1 MRVRVAS
8 AGTGKTTSLVARY
21 LQLVDGGRPLRR
33 IAGVTFT
40 RAAAD
45 ELRQRVGAGI
55 EEVLATGGFLGSVFR
70 PARGPAPFRRAR
82 QELDGAV
89 LSTIHGFMIAT
100 LRLSAPVLGLD
111 PDFGVLG
118 EWEAAAMFEEEVRGL
133 QLLASDPDHPR
144 HADAAALGD
153 RAGELL
159 MALFA
164 KRSLAPDLAPG
175 PQPQDRALLALFRV
189 AYERYLARL
198 AGALVAPGEVERRA
212 LKALEVPQA
221 RARVTARFPVA
232 LVDEFQDVNPVQG
245 AFFRRL
251 EAAGVQVEVV
261 GDPKQSIYGFRNADV
276 EVFRAALDAAE
287 RSGEVAPPLTES
299 RRHAQAVTAFLNR
312 LTDGLAQ
319 RSLGFGP
326 REAPPVRAAGPQAEK
341 AGRVALHWVVGEER
355 MAALRA
361 REGAVLAAALK
372 RHHEDGVPY
381 DDMAVLARS
390 YGGLAVAEE
399 ALRAAGVPCVML
411 QGRGYY
417 ERSEIRD
424 LYHALRVGIRPEGVS
439 LAAFL
444 RGPFAQLE
452 LGAVDAV
459 MRAERPVEAL
469 RASHPAVAGRIE
481 TLQAIARL
489 APLDAVKRLIRDPLV
504 DGRRY
509 VEFLDERARQ
519 NVDALL
525 FEVAA
530 RTPRDLE
537 VLLDRLE
544 LLSRQAEA
552 GDVPQSGAG
561 VRLLTVHRSKGLEF
575 ALAAVFDA
583 GRMLVARSDALYL
596 DPADGRPRLA
606 GSEGYEEARRRAQ
619 ERDEQESYRLLYVAA
634 SRARDAL
641 VLTGSVKAGDPQGW
655 AAALAAIGYG
665 PDGAAPATPPG
676 DEVPA
681 ITVET
686 HAAAELEPPARA
698 GAAAPAEGLPAAPWL
713 TRRFPAHRFPAVYSP
728 SRWKHRAEHPAEH
741 RVEHRADRG
750 AEHAADAGAELG
762 AEIRA
767 GQVAGAGSDR
777 GAAPVPIAEPASE
790 PLPPSDPD
798 LAAPPPGHGAA
809 VGTLVHYA
817 IGQDWDPDEATT
829 AANLEAQEVM
839 FAFDAD
845 ERRQLLDEVLG
856 LVRRYRSLLGGALP
870 SLASRRHDRAELPVA
885 VPYGGTV
892 WQGVID
898 RLYRVDGGWT
908 VEDYKTDRTVRPER
922 YAFQLALYVHAVER
936 ALGERPRAQLV
947 YLREGTVVPVAD
959 EALRRA
965 FARAVEGEGA

>member
-1 MRVRVAS
+1 VRVRVAS
-8 AGTGKTTSLVARY
+8 AGTGKTTSLVLRY

-55 EEVLATGGFLGSVFR
+55 EAVLTDGAYLGSAFR
-70 PARGPAPFRRAR
+70 PAGEPAAFRRAR
-82 QELDGAV
+82 RELGGAV

-133 QLLASDPDHPR
+133 QLLAADPGHPR
-144 HADAAALGD
+144 HADATLLGE
-153 RAGELL
+153 RAGELM
-159 MALFA
+159 MALFG
-164 KRSLAPDLAPG
+164 KRSLAPELEPG
-175 PQPQDRALLALFRV
+175 GAAHERALLALFRS

-198 AGALVAPGEVERRA
+198 SGALVAPGEVERRA
-212 LKALEVPQA
+212 LKALDVPQA
-221 RARVTARFPVA
+221 RARLAARFPVT

-251 EAAGVQVEVV
+251 EAMGVQVEVV

-276 EVFRAALDAAE
+276 EVFRAALDDAE
-287 RSGEVAPPLTES
+287 RAGEVDTPLTDT
-299 RRHAQAVTAFLNR
+299 RRHARVVTDFLNR
-312 LTDGLAQ
+312 LTEGLAR

-326 REAPPVRAAGPQAEK
+326 REAPPVRAAGAQADK
-341 AGRVALHWVVGEER
+341 TGQVALHWVVGDER

-361 REGAVLAAALK
+361 REGAVLAEALR
-372 RHHEDGVPY
+372 RHHADGVPY
-381 DDMAVLARS
+381 DAMAVLARS
-390 YGGLAVAEE
+390 YGGLDVAEE
-399 ALRAAGVPCVML
+399 ALRGAGVPCVML

-417 ERSEIRD
+417 DRSEIRD
-424 LYHALRVGIRPEGVS
+424 LYHALRVGIRPEGMS

-444 RGPFAQLE
+444 RGPFAQLD
-452 LGAVDAV
+452 LAQVDAV
-459 MRAERPVEAL
+459 MRAERPLQAL
-469 RASHPAVAGRIE
+469 REANAAVAERIE
-481 TLQAIARL
+481 TLEGIVRL
-489 APLDAVKRLIRDPLV
+489 PPLEALKRLIRDPLV

-509 VEFLDERARQ
+509 GEFLGERARQ

-530 RTPRDLE
+530 RAPRDLE

-552 GDVPQSGAG
+552 GDVPQSGDG

-575 ALAAVFDA
+575 ALTAVFDA
-583 GRMLVARSDALYL
+583 GRMLMARTDALYL
-596 DPADGRPRLA
+596 DPRDGRPRLA
-606 GSEGYEEARRRAQ
+606 GGEGFEEARRRAQ

-634 SRARDAL
+634 SRARDTL
-641 VLTGSVKAGDPQGW
+641 IVTGSVKAGDPQGW
-655 AAALAAIGYG
+655 AAALAEIGFG
-665 PDGAAPATPPG
+665 PDAEAPG
-676 DEVPA
+676 VS
-681 ITVET
+681 IHT
-686 HAAAELEPPARA
+686 HAGAEPAPPPRA
-698 GAAAPAEGLPAAPWL
+698 GAEAPAAGLSAAPWL
-713 TRRFPAHRFPAVYSP
+713 TRRFAPHRYPAVYSP
-728 SRWKHRAEHPAEH
+728 SRLRHEARSGG
-741 RVEHRADRG
+741 VF
-750 AEHAADAGAELG
+750 
-762 AEIRA
+762 
-767 GQVAGAGSDR
+767 
-777 GAAPVPIAEPASE
+777 EPEVE

-798 LAAPPPGHGAA
+798 DDAALPGRGAA

-817 IGQDWDPDEATT
+817 IGQDWDPDDAATR
-829 AANLEAQEVM
+829 ANLVAQEVM
-839 FAFDAD
+839 FAFAPD
-845 ERRQLLDEVLG
+845 ERRELLDEVLG
-856 LVRRYRSLLGGALP
+856 LVRGYRSLLGGALP
-870 SLASRRHDRAELPVA
+870 ALAARRHDRAELPVA

-898 RLYRVDGGWT
+898 RLYRTDEGWT

-947 YLREGTVVPVAD
+947 YLREGTVVGVDDAV
-959 EALRRA
+959 LRDAFDRA
-965 FARAVEGEGA
+965 MEGERA

>member
-8 AGTGKTTSLVARY
+8 AGTGKTTSLVLRY

-45 ELRQRVGAGI
+45 ELRQRVAAGI
-55 EEVLATGGFLGSVFR
+55 EEVLTAGGFLGSVFR
-70 PARGPAPFRRAR
+70 PSGELAPFRQAR
-82 QELDGAV
+82 RELDGAV

-118 EWEAAAMFEEEVRGL
+118 EWEAAAMFEEEVRSL
-133 QLLASDPDHPR
+133 QLLAADPDHPR

-159 MALFA
+159 LALFG
-164 KRSLAPDLAPG
+164 KRSLAAELEPG

-198 AGALVAPGEVERRA
+198 SGALVAPGEVERRA
-212 LKALEVPQA
+212 LKALDVPQA
-221 RARVTARFPVA
+221 RARVVARFPVA

-251 EAAGVQVEVV
+251 EEAGVQVEVV

-276 EVFRAALDAAE
+276 EVFRAALDDAE
-287 RSGEVAPPLTES
+287 RTGEVQPPLTDT
-299 RRHAQAVTAFLNR
+299 RRHARVVTAFLNR
-312 LTDGLAQ
+312 LTDGLSR

-326 REAPPVRAAGPQAEK
+326 REAPPVHAAGDQAEK
-341 AGRVALHWVVGEER
+341 DGRVALHWVVGDDR
-355 MAALRA
+355 MAQLRA
-361 REGAVLAAALK
+361 REGAVLVEALQ
-372 RHHEDGVPY
+372 RHHAAGTAY
-381 DDMAVLARS
+381 GDMAVLARS

-399 ALRAAGVPCVML
+399 ALRGAGVPCVML

-452 LGAVDAV
+452 LPRVDAV
-459 MRAERPVEAL
+459 MRAERPLQAL
-469 RASHPAVAGRIE
+469 RDVAPAVAERIE
-481 TLQAIARL
+481 ALQAIARL
-489 APLDAVKRLIRDPLV
+489 APLEAVKRLVRDPLV

-544 LLSRQAEA
+544 LLSRQADA

-575 ALAAVFDA
+575 PLAAVFDA

-596 DPADGRPRLA
+596 DPRDGRPLLA
-606 GSEGYEEARRRAQ
+606 GSEAYEEARRRAQ

-634 SRARDAL
+634 SRARDTL

-655 AAALAAIGYG
+655 AAALAAIGFG
-665 PDGAAPATPPG
+665 PDGRAPDSDSPDGRAPG
-676 DEVPA
+676 DSAFRDAHDDALGV
-681 ITVET
+681 TVHT
-686 HAAAELEPPARA
+686 HAAAELEPLQRA
-698 GAAAPAEGLPAAPWL
+698 GEEAPAAGLPAAPWL
-713 TRRFPAHRFPAVYSP
+713 TRRFPPHRYPAVYSP
-728 SRWKHRAEHPAEH
+728 SRLKRE
-741 RVEHRADRG
+741 VDRK
-750 AEHAADAGAELG
+750 
-762 AEIRA
+762 
-767 GQVAGAGSDR
+767 
-777 GAAPVPIAEPASE
+777 AAPDPATDLLSEPASEPLSEPASEPAAEPAAE

-798 LAAPPPGHGAA
+798 VASALPGRGPV

-817 IGQDWDPDEATT
+817 IGQGWDPDEAATR
-829 AANLEAQEVM
+829 ANLVAQEVM
-839 FAFDAD
+839 FAFAPD
-845 ERRQLLDEVLG
+845 ERRVLLDEVLA
-856 LVRRYRSLLGGALP
+856 LLRRYRSLLGGALP
-870 SLASRRHDRAELPVA
+870 ALAARQHDRAELPVA

-898 RLYRVDGGWT
+898 RLYRVDGEWV

-947 YLREGTVVPVAD
+947 YLREGTVVPVGDA
-959 EALRRA
+959 ALREA
-965 FARAVEGEGA
+965 FARALEGERA

>member
-1 MRVRVAS
+1 VAS
-8 AGTGKTTSLVARY
+8 AGTGKTTSLVLRY
-21 LQLVDGGRPLRR
+21 LELVDGGRPLRR
-33 IAGVTFT
+33 VAGVTFT

-55 EEVLATGGFLGSVFR
+55 EEVLATGSYLGSVFR
-70 PARGPAPFRRAR
+70 PTAGPAPFRRAR

-144 HADAAALGD
+144 HAAAAVLGD

-159 MALFA
+159 MALFG

-175 PQPQDRALLALFRV
+175 PQAQDRALLALFRD

-221 RARVTARFPVA
+221 RERVTQRFPVA

-261 GDPKQSIYGFRNADV
+261 GDPKQSIYGFRNAEV

-287 RSGEVAPPLTES
+287 RSGEVRPPLTES

-319 RSLGFGP
+319 RSFGFGP
-326 REAPPVRAAGPQAEK
+326 REAPPVRAAGPQAQK
-341 AGRVALHWVVGEER
+341 AGRVALHWVVGEEH
-355 MAALRA
+355 MAALRS
-361 REGAVLAAALK
+361 REGAVLASALQ
-372 RHHEDGVPY
+372 RHHADGVPY

-459 MRAERPVEAL
+459 LRAERPLQAL
-469 RASHPAVAGRIE
+469 RARHGAVAERIE
-481 TLQAIARL
+481 ALQAIARL
-489 APLDAVKRLIRDPLV
+489 APLEALKRLIRDPLV
-504 DGRRY
+504 GGRRY
-509 VEFLDERARQ
+509 GEFLDERARQ

-596 DPADGRPRLA
+596 EPVDGRSYLA
-606 GSEGYEEARRRAQ
+606 GSEGYEQARRRAQ

-634 SRARDAL
+634 SRARDVL
-641 VLTGSVKAGDPQGW
+641 VLTGSVKGGDPRGW

-665 PDGAAPATPPG
+665 PDGAQSGTPGRDARRDDGAPG
-676 DEVPA
+676 
-681 ITVET
+681 ITVHT
-686 HAAAELEPPARA
+686 YDAAELEPPARP
-698 GAAAPAEGLPAAPWL
+698 GGAAPAAGLPAAPWL
-713 TRRFPAHRFPAVYSP
+713 TRRFPPHRFPAVYSP
-728 SRWKHRAEHPAEH
+728 SRLK
-741 RVEHRADRG
+741 RG
-750 AEHAADAGAELG
+750 D
-762 AEIRA
+762 
-767 GQVAGAGSDR
+767 DR
-777 GAAPVPIAEPASE
+777 GAAPAPAPAPEPEPEPPAE

-798 LAAPPPGHGAA
+798 LAAAPPGHGAA

-817 IGQDWDPDEATT
+817 IGQDWDPDEVTT

-839 FAFDAD
+839 FAFAPD
-845 ERRQLLDEVLG
+845 ERRLLLEEVLG
-856 LVRRYRSLLGGALP
+856 LVRRYRSLLGTHLP

-922 YAFQLALYVHAVER
+922 YAFQLALYVFAVER
-936 ALGERPRAQLV
+936 ALGERARAQLV
-947 YLREGTVVPVAD
+947 YLRENAVVPVAD
-959 EALRRA
+959 EALREA
-965 FARAVEGEGA
+965 FARAVEGRGP